1 MEQLLYFVNEFV
13 AFVNEFVVFIVIWT
27 IGALLVVFD
36 IRHQKKHPPKAPNPK
51 YTKHLE
57 S

>member
-1 MEQLLYFVNEFV
+1 MEQLLY
-13 AFVNEFVVFIVIWT
+13 FVNEFVVFIVIWT
-27 IGALLVVFD
+27 IGALLVFFD

-57 S
+57 T